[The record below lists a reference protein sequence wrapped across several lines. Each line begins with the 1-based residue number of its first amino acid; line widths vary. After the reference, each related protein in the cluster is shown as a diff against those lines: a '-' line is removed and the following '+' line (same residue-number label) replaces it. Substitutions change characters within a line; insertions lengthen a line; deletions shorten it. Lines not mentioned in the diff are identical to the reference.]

1 MVRYEVHFPAERRG
15 KRGDLTAVCVC
26 QDRLDSFRV
35 DVAEE
40 TGRRPQRWPSL
51 SFFCFYSTDSLRYSY
66 RSWLCAKKGDRFF
79 FFFFFFFFFY
89 DIRKGR
95 REMKCVNGSKM
106 FGLREKKSGT
116 NWLALAGITQL
127 VTSHVRLLLRFRAR
141 LSFPPQMLSQRTPG
155 CTSDTLQLYC
165 LFSRA
170 FSSSTFSFSPFPLSF
185 SFYLGAAAI

>member
-1 MVRYEVHFPAERRG
+1 MCVRIGWTRSELTWRKRRE
-15 KRGDLTAVCVC
+15 D
-26 QDRLDSFRV
+26 DRSG
-35 DVAEE
+35 
-40 TGRRPQRWPSL
+40 GRHSL
-51 SFFCFYSTDSLRYSY
+51 SFAFIPPILSAIHIGRGYARRKEIASSSSSFS
-66 RSWLCAKKGDRFF
+66 
-79 FFFFFFFFFY
+79 FFY